1 MMCSFHLDKEDQCVV
16 ILSESRVD
24 CVRSADGRRI
34 LKECVRCAQSDK
46 TEPTELLLLHRGQFP
61 DDLNALLQ
69 DAADRKW
76 PFVEEKWQY
85 KQSVSSEDKINS
97 SELIR
102 AHLQDLLLFLRDC
115 IAADDPGLAAAVLFL
130 LDRLLYWMD
139 GSEGLLKVAKA
150 LHKRYPDVPIAPQV
164 IIRQARVYLNTGKLR
179 KAEFILSSLIKNNA
193 STGCW
198 SYQKASDQTLVQ
210 AVCLQVRG
218 QVLQTLGLWL
228 ESAELLWASV
238 IGFYTLPQPDKK
250 GIGTSLGLLAN
261 ILTSMNERDFTAL
274 QNKPHIKL
282 SFLGETRHR
291 LLSAA
296 QAAKMAV
303 VLSQYGSLY
312 VLTNVVAR
320 GICLLSYSFSRKCP
334 TSDQHKY
341 MALAKEAFEIGL
353 LTKTAADAVTSK
365 LELHTFLK
373 AAYSLTATHRWMSGP
388 SDNVITAT
396 GVCRQALTLFVHY
409 CNTSDSSLCA
419 VIMEKIQQIK
429 TLLNVNPF
437 HNSDPHSF
445 IPDSYR
451 SMQIKP
457 VLFTPDD
464 FEKTLDVFEKHHK
477 TVCEA
482 LTNDTRVTSSTHAQC
497 ITAFQTN
504 TEVLT
509 TEVSTC
515 RHSHADSIKQTRSN
529 SKKVGQNSHNTC
541 SSGSYEPLDDCS
553 DGGRAANIVDPRN
566 QSNTSNA
573 FRYNKGNQSQP
584 QPMHSEAGT
593 SESRRRNY
601 WKYQGARTSSS
612 SYSNSSSWEIVS
624 GRSQSSI
631 ETEEDAG
638 DPLHNINRDTQFDE
652 PNSVR
657 PNKGIQNQSQ
667 PMQEPATAEDIED
680 ETQNTSR
687 TQRIDVPKKLEVRT
701 LSSSFGSRTSWE
713 HLSGQSQSSIETEDD
728 IVDPSLNANKVDAD
742 AESGVSN
749 ILRHNKG
756 IQSQFQPINEP
767 ATTEDVEDETPNTS
781 STQPRGGYIRHN
793 KRIQRQSQTMKE
805 PILTEEVED
814 EPSNTSSTHQNDTK
828 NLGARVSL
836 SSCSS
841 SSSWNCVLGQSQS
854 SIETEEDAIDPSQN
868 INKINPS
875 AEGGGSNSLRHNKG
889 IQSQSQPMKG
899 PILTEDEQPHTSDN
913 ADSSQNVSKINAK
926 SIGDSN
932 AIRLNKGIQSLPIA
946 DDMSRTQC
954 IDVRKKR
961 EPRSFSSSVGSRSS
975 WEHLS
980 GQSQSSIETE
990 DDIADPSENVNITN
1004 PSAKTG
1010 DSNTVRHNKA
1020 AQSPSQPMNEP
1031 IFTEDIEDELP
1042 NTSDPTL
1049 NINKINPSG
1058 KIGDSNT
1065 IRHNKR
1071 IRIQS
1076 QPMKEHI
1083 LTEDVEDETP
1093 NTSTAQQKDI
1103 RNNLGPRTSSSSF
1116 SSHFSWECV
1125 KGQSQSSIET
1135 EDDAIGINPNH
1146 SEMNN
1151 DANLGRSPSFSLCNS
1166 SELQASFQKLP
1177 KSPIADAECL
1187 ELMRKKERREE
1198 SDKAF
1203 PLKVSDNIRKS
1214 QNTTSDS
1221 FEELGFEDLS
1231 LLNNHQKTRSSIKP
1245 SSTGGDA
1252 PPCTSCFENC
1262 IMGSEV
1268 LTELDYRSLL
1278 AGVCHRCLVERLP
1291 NKPLKPLE
1299 KGQQQKAYDAVVLKY
1314 SKASDEWMGCET
1326 SVYIGEPMGA
1336 QGQQRRA
1343 IQLQYLHQEQ
1353 LLSSYVGKEYLK
1365 EKGLHAHLDDVERQM
1380 TAQYYVNEFNKCLY
1394 DNNVTTQIFFI
1405 PSEVLLVMENKRI
1418 VTCLSAEPYM
1428 SGTFVKLTNNTNKTQ
1443 MKYDATKYGIAFG
1456 HFTYEFSNHQEVVVD
1471 LQGWITANGKGLTYL
1486 TDPQI
1491 HSLIRLKSSRSQ
1503 QTGINNFIRH
1513 QHGEQCN
1520 EICRAAGLTHITAA
1534 GQNSAL

>member
-1 MMCSFHLDKEDQCVV
+1 MSVEQVSLLLQ
-16 ILSESRVD
+16 
-24 CVRSADGRRI
+24 
-34 LKECVRCAQSDK
+34 ECVRCAQSEHM
-46 TEPTELLLLHRGQFP
+46 EPTELLLLHRGQFP

-139 GSEGLLKVAKA
+139 GSQSLLKVAKA
-150 LHKRYPDVPIAPQV
+150 LHKRYPEVPIAPQV

-334 TSDQHKY
+334 TGDQHKY
-341 MALAKEAFEIGL
+341 MSLAKEAFEIGL
-353 LTKTAADAVTSK
+353 LTKTAADVVTSK

-388 SDNVITAT
+388 SDNIITAT
-396 GVCRQALTLFVHY
+396 AVCRQALTLFVHY
-409 CNTSDSSLCA
+409 CNITDSSLCA
-419 VIMEKIQQIK
+419 EIMQKIQQIK

-437 HNSDPHSF
+437 HNSDPLSF

-451 SMQIKP
+451 SMHIKP

-464 FEKTLDVFEKHHK
+464 FKKTLDVFEKHHK
-477 TVCEA
+477 SVCEA
-482 LTNDTRVTSSTHAQC
+482 LTNDARQVSSSTHAQC
-497 ITAFQTN
+497 ITAFQTS

-515 RHSHADSIKQTRSN
+515 SHSHADSFKQTRSN
-529 SKKVGQNSHNTC
+529 SRKFGQNSHNTS
-541 SSGSYEPLDDCS
+541 SSGSYEPLDDSS
-553 DGGRAANIVDPRN
+553 DGGQAANIVSPRN
-566 QSNTSNA
+566 QRNTPNT
-573 FRYNKGNQSQP
+573 FRYNKGNQSQS
-584 QPMHSEAGT
+584 QPMQSEAGT
-593 SESRRRNY
+593 SESRIRNHR
-601 WKYQGARTSSS
+601 KYLGARTSSS
-612 SYSNSSSWEIVS
+612 SHSNCFSWEIVS

-631 ETEEDAG
+631 ETEDDAV
-638 DPLHNINRDTQFDE
+638 DPLHDINKDTQFGD
-652 PNSVR
+652 PNIVR
-657 PNKGIQNQSQ
+657 HNKGIQSQSQ
-667 PMQEPATAEDIED
+667 PIQEPATAEDIED
-680 ETQNTSR
+680 EMQNMSR
-687 TQRIDVPKKLEVRT
+687 IQRIDVPKKREPRT
-701 LSSSFGSRTSWE
+701 LSSSFGSRTSYE

-728 IVDPSLNANKVDAD
+728 IVDPSQNANKVDAY
-742 AESGVSN
+742 AQSGASN

-756 IQSQFQPINEP
+756 IQSQIQPMNEP

-781 STQPRGGYIRHN
+781 TQQRGVHIIRN
-793 KRIQRQSQTMKE
+793 KGIQRQSQTMKE

-814 EPSNTSSTHQNDTK
+814 EPLNTSSTHQNDTK
-828 NLGARVSL
+828 NLGARMSL

-841 SSSWNCVLGQSQS
+841 SSSWNRVLGQSQS
-854 SIETEEDAIDPSQN
+854 SIETEEDAIDQAQN
-868 INKINPS
+868 INKFNPS
-875 AEGGGSNSLRHNKG
+875 AKVGSSNSLRHNKG

-899 PILTEDEQPHTSDN
+899 PILTEDEQSNTSDA
-913 ADSSQNVSKINAK
+913 ADSSQNVNNINAK
-926 SIGDSN
+926 SKIGDAN
-932 AIRLNKGIQSLPIA
+932 AIRLNKGIQSQPTA
-946 DDMSRTQC
+946 EDMSRTQR
-954 IDVRKKR
+954 IDVPKKR
-961 EPRSFSSSVGSRSS
+961 EPRTFSSSFGSRSS

-990 DDIADPSENVNITN
+990 DDIVDPSENVNIAN
-1004 PSAKTG
+1004 PSGKTG
-1010 DSNTVRHNKA
+1010 DSNTIRHNKET
-1020 AQSPSQPMNEP
+1020 QSQSQPMIEP
-1031 IFTEDIEDELP
+1031 ILTEDIEEEPP
-1042 NTSDPTL
+1042 NSSDPPL
-1049 NINKINPSG
+1049 NINKINPSA

-1076 QPMKEHI
+1076 QLMKEPI

-1093 NTSTAQQKDI
+1093 NTSTAQQRDI
-1103 RNNLGPRTSSSSF
+1103 KTNLGPRTSLSSF
-1116 SSHFSWECV
+1116 SSHSSWECV

-1135 EDDAIGINPNH
+1135 EDDAIGTNH
-1146 SEMNN
+1146 NSSEMNN
-1151 DANLGRSPSFSLCNS
+1151 DANLSRSPSFSLCNS
-1166 SELQASFQKLP
+1166 SELEASFQKLSI
-1177 KSPIADAECL
+1177 SPIADAESL
-1187 ELMRKKERREE
+1187 ELMRKKERKDRGN
-1198 SDKAF
+1198 KAF
-1203 PLKVSDNIRKS
+1203 PLNVSDKIRKS

-1231 LLNNHQKTRSSIKP
+1231 LLDNHQKTRSSIKP
-1245 SSTGGDA
+1245 SSNGGNA
-1252 PPCTSCFENC
+1252 PPCSNCFENC

-1268 LTELDYRSLL
+1268 LTEPDYRSLL

-1299 KGQQQKAYDAVVLKY
+1299 KRQQLKAYDAVVLKY
-1314 SKASDEWMGCET
+1314 SKASDEWTGCET
-1326 SVYIGEPMGA
+1326 SVYIGEPMGV

-1343 IQLQYLHQEQ
+1343 VQLQYLHQEQ

-1405 PSEVLLVMENKRI
+1405 PSEVLLVMENNHI
-1418 VTCLSAEPYM
+1418 MTCLSAEPYM

-1513 QHGEQCN
+1513 QHGEHCN
-1520 EICRAAGLTHITAA
+1520 DICRAAGLTHITAA
-1534 GQNSAL
+1534 GHNSGL